1 MDEVFK
7 DVNSVE
13 EEERKVRIM
22 SEIVEG
28 KRDGFARA

>member
-7 DVNSVE
+7 DVNSAE
-13 EEERKVRIM
+13 EEARKDRIM

-28 KRDGFARA
+28 KRDGIARA

>member
-7 DVNSVE
+7 DVNSAE
-13 EEERKVRIM
+13 EEARKDRIM

-28 KRDGFARA
+28 KRNNVATA

>member
-13 EEERKVRIM
+13 EEQRKTRIM

-28 KRDGFARA
+28 KRDTFTVP